1 MGATT
6 SGWLFLWSWGGRSGA
21 VQSVAATVTQSQALF
36 GTLQSQERSAS
47 VAFAPLDFSPAEMA
61 QVCSPFVG
69 VGALYLDGRLVMAG
83 AWRDVQY
90 DETILQVTISQAAG
104 DDAGV
109 IPAEFRTLEYPP
121 EYLQAWDDIFR
132 ISAANLAAR
141 EWNAQ
146 LSAVSFGLG
155 SQSQGYAPV
164 RAIPWQTLVAAF
176 SDPAT
181 RAVGK
186 VGPLVYGTPGNS
198 GGAPT
203 PATPAYIVDLV
214 SDPRRLLI
222 ARHPVEASSVT
233 VYGLHGGSNPDF
245 ISETKSVLYDVDDLG
260 QGYSYVELPATGGG
274 STVIGTDEGEYFI
287 EWVDGE
293 ALSGAA
299 GDLCLYLLQQSTL
312 QVDLPAWYAL
322 RPWLNRFRLSGYVDA
337 FVSPTGY
344 LQSVVLPMLPIGVVA
359 GPFGLAPV
367 PYPWA
372 DDADLPAAGSL
383 VEGPGFAQAG
393 LVRYLAARPLRSVTV
408 NYGWSARSGGCT
420 RSLTLSSADS
430 AYGAVAASVPS
441 LGSASEVVESTCV
454 WDEAMAAATARL
466 RLAMATSPPRSI
478 PHMADPGTYGP
489 GAPQELR
496 AGQVVTYTCSRLGII
511 DAPAVV
517 GEVEYDG
524 QALRVTIYLRDDA
537 LRPRG

>member
-1 MGATT
+1 MA

-21 VQSVAATVTQSQALF
+21 VESVAATVTESQALF
-36 GTLQSQERSAS
+36 GTLTSQERSAS
-47 VAFAPLDFSPAEMA
+47 VAFAPLDFSPASMA
-61 QVCSPFVG
+61 QVCSPFSG

-83 AWRDVQY
+83 PWRDVQY
-90 DETILQVTISQAAG
+90 DETVLQLTISQAAG

-109 IPAEFRTLEYPP
+109 IPAEFRTFDYPP
-121 EYLQAWDDIFR
+121 EYLEAWATIYS

-146 LSAVSFGLG
+146 LSYVSFGLG
-155 SQSQGYAPV
+155 QQSQGPAPV
-164 RAIPWQTLVAAF
+164 RAIPWQTLATAF

-186 VGPLVYGTPGNS
+186 VGPLVYGAPGNS

-222 ARHPVEASSVT
+222 ARHPVAASQVT

-245 ISETKSVLYDVDDLG
+245 ISQTKSVLYDVDALG

-274 STVIGTDEGEYFI
+274 STIVGTDEGEYFV
-287 EWVDGE
+287 EWLDGE
-293 ALSGAA
+293 ALPGAA

-322 RPWLNRFRLSGYVDA
+322 RPWLNRFRLAGYIDA
-337 FVSPTGY
+337 FASPTGY

-359 GPFGLAPV
+359 GPFGLAPM

-393 LVRYLAARPLRSVTV
+393 LVRYLATRPLRSVTV

-420 RSLTLSSADS
+420 RSVTLSSADS
-430 AYGAVAASVPS
+430 PYGAVAASVPS
-441 LGSASEVVESTCV
+441 LGSASEVIESTCV
-454 WDEAMAAATARL
+454 WDETTAAAAARMRLAMAAA
-466 RLAMATSPPRSI
+466 PPRSI
-478 PHMADPGTYGP
+478 PHMADPDVYGP
-489 GAPQELR
+489 GGSQELR
-496 AGQVVTYTCSRLGII
+496 AGQVVTYTCTRLGIT